1 MSKPSMIDKATDARD
16 WFSDHPGFDFVAATL
31 IVGAHAAVVTWGK
44 LGDFL
49 IWLDS
54 DRRADLYAQS
64 AAVVATLG
72 GLAAIGLAIYQ
83 SASGD
88 RTRAIR
94 VLYGRELRKN
104 WRSLLVMAGVSAG
117 VAFLA
122 MSLDHDGD
130 PLKARF
136 LFEFAMALAI
146 VRFGR
151 LVWIFDRILNIADR
165 DLVDAPRPEPAPL
178 SSRWSSSTK

>member
-1 MSKPSMIDKATDARD
+1 MSKPSLIDKVIDLKD
-16 WFSDHPGFDFVAATL
+16 WFADRPGLDYVVTL
-31 IVGAHAAVVTWGK
+31 MIVGAHWAFIKWGK
-44 LGDFL
+44 AGDVL

-72 GLAAIGLAIYQ
+72 GLASIGLAIYQ

-94 VLYGRELRKN
+94 VLYGQELRRV
-104 WRSLLVMAGVSAG
+104 WRSILVMAGMSSG
-117 VAFLA
+117 LAFAA
-122 MSLDHDGD
+122 MSLDHIGD

-136 LFEFAMALAI
+136 LYEAAMTLAI

-151 LVWIFDRILNIADR
+151 LVWVFDRILNIADR
-165 DLVDAPRPEPAPL
+165 DLADGPRPEPAPAAP
-178 SSRWSSSTK
+178 RWTSPKG